1 MYGFEL
7 AKIVREENI
16 KDVSQCVK
24 KALNKNSW
32 NGKLLEM

>member
-1 MYGFEL
+1 MSGFEL
-7 AKIVREENI
+7 AKI
-16 KDVSQCVK
+16 DLPQWGK